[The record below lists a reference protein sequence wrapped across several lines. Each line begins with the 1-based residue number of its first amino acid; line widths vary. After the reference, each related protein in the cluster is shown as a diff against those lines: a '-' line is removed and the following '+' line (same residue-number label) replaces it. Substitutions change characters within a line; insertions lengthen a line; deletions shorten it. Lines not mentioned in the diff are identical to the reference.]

1 MVLRPGTNYVR
12 VVEGQ
17 GDWVEV
23 VRAVAELLEGEA
35 SRYQKNVGTVVAKR
49 TQSVPEKFVP
59 VGVC

>member
-1 MVLRPGTNYVR
+1 M
-12 VVEGQ
+12 
-17 GDWVEV
+17 
-23 VRAVAELLEGEA
+23 RAVAELLEGEA